1 MERSM
6 SLNRLSSNKAGE
18 LVKGKKEQNK
28 MTNESFKGTKTIDQV
43 LGKEKLEFYPDLEQW
58 DQEALMGVTF
68 KIEAVKV
75 VEDWD
80 GRFGTSSFVL
90 AKIQLVDGNEIT
102 SLLGGKVVLK
112 QVRKLLA
119 ARALPVV
126 AMLNKVNGQMGEYF
140 VLDKPV

>member
-1 MERSM
+1 MTME
-6 SLNRLSSNKAGE
+6 N
-18 LVKGKKEQNK
+18 
-28 MTNESFKGTKTIDQV
+28 FKGVKTIDQI

-58 DQEALMGVTF
+58 DQEALMGVNF

-90 AKIQLVDGNEIT
+90 AKIQLSDGKEVT

-119 ARALPVV
+119 MRALPVV
-126 AMLNKVNGQMGEYF
+126 AMLNKVSGQMGEYF
-140 VLDKPV
+140 VLDKPC